1 MTTTRPTDSGA
12 MIRQLLGDALAYLY
26 PASLRVAIKL
36 EIPELLASGPRNAAE
51 LAEATGADASHLQRI
66 LRYLSSRGVF
76 REDEGGA
83 FHATGL
89 SEPLRPYAKPSVRQ
103 TVLLLT
109 DDIYWRSTGRLEEI
123 VLGGKTVFD
132 DIFGA
137 PLFDL
142 LAREPER
149 AALFDNGIAEIS
161 VIEQEA
167 IAAAYDFPDGATV
180 VDVGGGPGG
189 LLRTVL
195 RRNPTLRGVLFE
207 QESVLAKHILDDE
220 ALAGRWRTAA
230 GDFFTTVPDGE
241 DFYVL
246 KRVLHDWNDEDSLRI
261 LRSCRAALP
270 AHGRVLVIDAV
281 IPPGNEPHASK
292 LYDVAMMTIFDGKE
306 RTEEEFTRLLGEADL
321 KVARIIP
328 TPGTLSVVEAVPA

>member
-1 MTTTRPTDSGA
+1 MATTQPTDPGA

-26 PASLRVAIKL
+26 PASLRVIIRL
-36 EIPELLASGPRNAAE
+36 EIPELLADRPRTAAE

-76 REDEGGA
+76 QEDETGA

-89 SEPLRPYAKPSVRQ
+89 SEPLRADARPSVRQ

-109 DDIYWRSTGRLEEI
+109 DDIYWRSTGRLEDI
-123 VLGGKTVFD
+123 VRTGKTVFD
-132 DIFGA
+132 DLFGA
-137 PLFDL
+137 PLFEL
-142 LAREPER
+142 LAGDPER
-149 AALFDNGIAEIS
+149 AALFDSGIAAIS
-161 VIEQEA
+161 VLEQEA
-167 IAAAYDFPDGATV
+167 IAAAYEFPEGARV

-189 LLRTVL
+189 LLNTVL

-207 QESVLAKHILDDE
+207 QESVLAKHILDDS
-220 ALAGRWRTAA
+220 LSDRWSTAA
-230 GDFFTTVPDGE
+230 GDFFTAVPEGE

-246 KRVLHDWNDEDSLRI
+246 KRVLHDWNDEDSLKI

-270 AHGRVLVIDAV
+270 EHGRVLVVDAV

-306 RTEEEFTRLLGEADL
+306 RTEEEFTRLLSAADL

>member
-1 MTTTRPTDSGA
+1 VTTSPPTDTGA

-26 PASLRVAIKL
+26 PASLRVVARL
-36 EIPELLASGPRNAAE
+36 AIPELLAARPRTAAE
-51 LAEATGADASHLQRI
+51 IAEATGADASHLQRI
-66 LRYLSSRGVF
+66 LRYVSSRGVF
-76 REDEGGA
+76 REDEHGR
-83 FHATGL
+83 FHATEL
-89 SEPLRPYAKPSVRQ
+89 SEPLRADARPSVRQ

-109 DDIYWRSTGRLEEI
+109 DDIYWRSTGRLEDI
-123 VLGGKTVFD
+123 VRGGRTVFD
-132 DIFGA
+132 DLFGA

-142 LAREPER
+142 LARDPER
-149 AALFDNGIAEIS
+149 AALFDSGIAAIS

-167 IAAAYDFPDGATV
+167 IAAAYEFDDGATV

-189 LLRTVL
+189 FLHTVL
-195 RRNPTLRGVLFE
+195 KRNSSLNGVLFE
-207 QESVLAKHILDDE
+207 QESVLAKHILDDP

-230 GDFFTTVPDGE
+230 GDFFAAVPEGG
-241 DFYVL
+241 DFYLL
-246 KRVLHDWNDEDSLRI
+246 KRVLHDWNDEDSLKI

-270 AHGRVLVIDAV
+270 EHGRLLVVDAV

-306 RTEEEFTRLLGEADL
+306 RTEQEFARLLGEAGL

-328 TPGTLSVVEAVPA
+328 TPGTLSIVEAVPA